1 MSQSNYGLPTPR
13 TFNPQGQT
21 PPTLQVSSMLSGIF
35 CFIPLCNPSCCTS
48 LWVSPIPLWVTI
60 YLFSPLHLRE
70 HSRMPGGRGSRDFI
84 GAGEGSCIQQG
95 PRSLRRWLPRNIERS
110 EVRRAVEGKGA
121 GKKRKDAFLFSQPW
135 AVPALLD

>member
-70 HSRMPGGRGSRDFI
+70 HSRMPGGRGSKIPEKVCFHLFWPVSPLSFMYNI
-84 GAGEGSCIQQG
+84 GLSYEQLLTDVKTHQYPLKLMC
-95 PRSLRRWLPRNIERS
+95 LHNIAIGL
-110 EVRRAVEGKGA
+110 VM
-121 GKKRKDAFLFSQPW
+121 Q
-135 AVPALLD
+135 

>member
-48 LWVSPIPLWVTI
+48 LWVSPIPLWITI

-70 HSRMPGGRGSRDFI
+70 HSRMPGGRGSRDFV
-84 GAGEGSCIQQG
+84 GGVRDPVSSRAPDPSEGGCPETLRGQ
-95 PRSLRRWLPRNIERS
+95 RSGGQWRGRGQER
-110 EVRRAVEGKGA
+110 KG
-121 GKKRKDAFLFSQPW
+121 RMPFSSPSPGLYQHY
-135 AVPALLD
+135 